1 MLSGFKRWSK
11 CGGASI
17 ISRPI
22 KNLTRGGE
30 MAGYG
35 TLDFN
40 KNPGHRVKMPSIFRG
55 LVEIHHVKSE
65 IT

>member
-1 MLSGFKRWSK
+1 
-11 CGGASI
+11 
-17 ISRPI
+17 
-22 KNLTRGGE
+22 